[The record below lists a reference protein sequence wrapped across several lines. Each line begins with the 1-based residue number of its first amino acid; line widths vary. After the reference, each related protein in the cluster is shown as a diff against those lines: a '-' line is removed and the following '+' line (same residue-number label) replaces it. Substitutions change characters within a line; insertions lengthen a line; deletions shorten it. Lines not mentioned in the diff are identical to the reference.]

1 MVQIL
6 SFRQN
11 LHSDLEKCFIIC
23 DPSNMCPPGVSFVF
37 ICSFPSICFHWV
49 KSSVNTMCS
58 ITVTQMTHKSIFFDK
73 LLSCLADIKSWM
85 TQNLLLLNE
94 NKSEIILF
102 CPTTTVTIL
111 QNHLESLS
119 YTVRPTA
126 RNLDVIFDSDLTF
139 EKLILTVVQACF
151 YHLRCISRIRSFLLR
166 PDLEKVIHAFISSRQ
181 DYCNSLYSI
190 CLLCMLVLNCCC
202 SALCNRCFEKCSTN
216 KVYYYHIT
224 IIF

>member
-1 MVQIL
+1 L
-6 SFRQN
+6 A
-11 LHSDLEKCFIIC
+11 L
-23 DPSNMCPPGVSFVF
+23 
-37 ICSFPSICFHWV
+37 CSFPSICFHLGQIISKHNV
-49 KSSVNTMCS
+49 QYHCYADD
-58 ITVTQMTHKSIFFDK
+58 TQIYLPLKTSEKGNFNK
-73 LLSCLADIKSWM
+73 LLSCLAEIKSWM